1 MLIEVWGPGCAR
13 CLQTAQT
20 IERVLRQLG
29 RRAGEDYHLQKID
42 DPRAIAL
49 RKLVTPAVVI
59 DGQVVWQGSVPTA
72 DQVKV
77 WLGARP

>member
-13 CLQTAQT
+13 CLQTAQA
-20 IERVLRQLG
+20 IERVLRQRG
-29 RRAGEDYHLQKID
+29 WRAGEDYHLQKIE

-59 DGQVVWQGSVPTA
+59 DGHVVWQGSVPTA
-72 DQVKV
+72 DQVQA
-77 WLGARP
+77 WLGVRP